1 MLHLCNL
8 PLWLLPL
15 PFPYTSPSGF
25 FALQTMSCMRT
36 TAPGTDVSEWP
47 WGCLCWTGEW
57 YRPSDSP
64 VQWLTCWHLVMNWGY
79 PQSSHWANGEPNHHS
94 WVLPTI
100 SSTSSAE
107 PKPLKWA
114 KETKSSQKAKGSRME
129 LKCKMSQQQLA
140 DGPWKALRIY
150 TADEHEQSRE
160 EGHPLCPHCTPK
172 QSMFYHP
179 HHSLP
184 CI

>member
-1 MLHLCNL
+1 MQSPIVTAAPPIPLHLSK
-8 PLWLLPL
+8 W
-15 PFPYTSPSGF
+15 F
-25 FALQTMSCMRT
+25 FCTTDHVLHENYSSWYRCVWMAMRVSVLNW
-36 TAPGTDVSEWP
+36 GTVQ
-47 WGCLCWTGEW
+47 
-57 YRPSDSP
+57 RPSDSP
-64 VQWLTCWHLVMNWGY
+64 VQRLTCWHLVMNWGY
-79 PQSSHWANGEPNHHS
+79 PQSSHWANGEPNRHS

-172 QSMFYHP
+172 QSMLYHP